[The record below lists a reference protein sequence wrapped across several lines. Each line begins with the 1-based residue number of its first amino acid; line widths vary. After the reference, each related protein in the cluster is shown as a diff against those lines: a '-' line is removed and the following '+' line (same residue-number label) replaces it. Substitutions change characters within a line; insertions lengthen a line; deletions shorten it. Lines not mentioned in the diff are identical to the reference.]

1 MDGYK
6 TPCNGERE
14 RLPTYVYRINCARH
28 LVSSHSRAHPNFDS
42 ENPAQDLVT
51 QAQSARPIPQDLLR
65 KYIMYARGQVKP
77 QLHNVD
83 TDKISKLY
91 AELRRESVTSGGVPI
106 AVRHIESIMRMSEA
120 YARMHL
126 RDHVRDDDVD
136 MAIRVTLE
144 SFIQAQKFSV
154 MRSLRRG
161 FQKYL
166 TYKKDNDE
174 LLLFMLQGLVKDQQ
188 TYMMLRHQ
196 VNPQIEI
203 PCEELAAKAREFGI
217 HDTNE
222 FFKSKVFA
230 AHNFQLMTDQDNRR
244 FVVF

>member
-1 MDGYK
+1 MQHVY
-6 TPCNGERE
+6 
-14 RLPTYVYRINCARH
+14 PTHCAPLSLYLYCVYDAG
-28 LVSSHSRAHPNFDS
+28 FD
-42 ENPAQDLVT
+42 P
-51 QAQSARPIPQDLLR
+51 
-65 KYIMYARGQVKP
+65 G
-77 QLHNVD
+77 
-83 TDKISKLY
+83 
-91 AELRRESVTSGGVPI
+91 
-106 AVRHIESIMRMSEA
+106 
-120 YARMHL
+120 
-126 RDHVRDDDVD
+126 
-136 MAIRVTLE
+136 
-144 SFIQAQKFSV
+144 SV
-154 MRSLRRG
+154 MNVIMKDGHTCPLAIPPG
-161 FQKYL
+161 ITPGDAIQVMYDG
-166 TYKKDNDE
+166 DNDE